1 MKSEQIRDDNLKKD
15 FENQQK
21 SLYYKMRDEKVNYLR
36 KVHKTIFE
44 LEKKRI
50 IEDKKE
56 YMDFRKTKN
65 FETRN
70 MIDSI
75 KSEYRNKLDI
85 LREKNKNEEN
95 ERKIANEAQR
105 AFLQALEKEL
115 RTEQTKEVNR
125 VKDKWRHEKEKF
137 EMMMKDEGFLQQ
149 RVMQLYKKGTF

>member
-1 MKSEQIRDDNLKKD
+1 MLKKE

-65 FETRN
+65 SETRN

-75 KSEYRNKLDI
+75 KSEYRNKLDM

-95 ERKIANEAQR
+95 ERKVANEAQR
-105 AFLQALEKEL
+105 S
-115 RTEQTKEVNR
+115 V
-125 VKDKWRHEKEKF
+125 
-137 EMMMKDEGFLQQ
+137 
-149 RVMQLYKKGTF
+149 TFF